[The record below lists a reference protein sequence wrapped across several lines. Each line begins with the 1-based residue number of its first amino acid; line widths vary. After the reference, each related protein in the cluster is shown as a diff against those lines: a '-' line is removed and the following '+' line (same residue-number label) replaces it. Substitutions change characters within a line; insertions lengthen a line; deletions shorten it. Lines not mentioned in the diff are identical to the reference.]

1 MSELR
6 DGLRGSRTAPAF
18 KIGDISLAD
27 TGFESQMQLRLV
39 TPVADG
45 FQPALTAKHR
55 SADLRRQHDTASS
68 QFILSGIVGGG
79 IIGILGCI
87 IGAAAESFNVQRRSD
102 LWDAMSSPRERER
115 IERARPL
122 TAAD

>member
-1 MSELR
+1 
-6 DGLRGSRTAPAF
+6 
-18 KIGDISLAD
+18 
-27 TGFESQMQLRLV
+27 MQLRLV

-68 QFILSGIVGGG
+68 QFSLSGIVDGG
-79 IIGILGCI
+79 IIGVFGILGCI
-87 IGAAAESFNVQRRSD
+87 IGAGAECFAAESFNVQRRSD
-102 LWDAMSSPRERER
+102 LREAMNSPRQRER

-122 TAAD
+122 TAAA